1 MKTRALFLNCNGV
14 INIDY
19 GYVYLKKD
27 FVFQAGIFD
36 LCRQAI
42 KNNFKIFIITN
53 QSGIGRGYYSSED
66 FVKITNWMLEV
77 FSVNN
82 ILIDDLYFCS
92 HRPEEQ
98 CTCRKPETSMID
110 LAVEKY
116 NIELETSIIIG
127 DRQSDLDLG
136 LRMNIGC
143 IVGLG
148 TRLKP
153 TNRRVKYYSDI
164 MCLDFDELFK
174 INF

>member
-1 MKTRALFLNCNGV
+1 
-14 INIDY
+14 
-19 GYVYLKKD
+19 
-27 FVFQAGIFD
+27 
-36 LCRQAI
+36 
-42 KNNFKIFIITN
+42 
-53 QSGIGRGYYSSED
+53 
-66 FVKITNWMLEV
+66 MLEV

-148 TRLKP
+148 ADLKP
-153 TNRRVKYYSDI
+153 NNKRVKYYSDI
-164 MCLDFDELFK
+164 MCLDFDKLFK
-174 INF
+174 IDV